1 MKVKGTLY
9 IQKTIWIEEEVE
21 VEVANPSDADSI
33 DAAIIAAFDNWYDS
47 QEDAKDP
54 TTDYELDDWGWELI
68 EEEVCGE

>member
-21 VEVANPSDADSI
+21 VEVANPSDADAI

-47 QEDAKDP
+47 QEDANNP
-54 TTDYELDDWGWELI
+54 ATDYELDDYGWEELD
-68 EEEVCGE
+68 EQ